1 MYLLSHVRNKSQ
13 IKDQK
18 GLADLFASQGKL
30 NMDVDQKYA
39 DMLSNFDVKST
50 TSRQNPYES
59 VKSSTRSMSQIHTQR
74 ATNGQKRQSSFALG
88 GAN

>member
-18 GLADLFASQGKL
+18 GLADLFASQGKS

-50 TSRQNPYES
+50 TSR
-59 VKSSTRSMSQIHTQR
+59 
-74 ATNGQKRQSSFALG
+74 
-88 GAN
+88 